1 MINRR
6 NLLAVLGLASLTLHG
21 PSVWAAEPQ
30 TLTVGDQF
38 FSNRIVLELSGEL
51 KDLPYKIDFKRF
63 NTGSPVASAV
73 ASGALDVGIV
83 GDTPVISLA
92 ANGAPVKVVASTQ
105 TSLDGVGIVARKG
118 IHSVAELKG
127 KTLAIWNG
135 SWSQQL
141 AYKALDEAGVPRSS
155 VTFKYLLP
163 AEASLAL
170 SQGDIDAF
178 GTWEPYVSLQE
189 KEGSTLIRNAKGLM
203 SAPTYIVAYEPA
215 LAQKRAIIKDFVARL
230 TRARVWS
237 SSHVDEYAQAWSK
250 ANQSAPEIAKV
261 WFKRDAIKVLPISP
275 TIVGEAQAT
284 ADFLVDAQMLKQ
296 HYDVTP
302 LFDQAL

>member
-6 NLLAVLGLASLTLHG
+6 HLLALLGLAVLTLHG
-21 PSVWAAEPQ
+21 PSVEAAAPL

-118 IHSVAELKG
+118 IRSVADLKG
-127 KTLAIWNG
+127 KTIAIWNG

-141 AYKALDEAGVPRSS
+141 AYKALDEAGVPRNS

-170 SQGDIDAF
+170 TQGDIDAF

-189 KEGSTLIRNAKGLM
+189 KEGSSLIRNAKGLM

-215 LAQKRAIIKDFVARL
+215 LAQKGAIIKDFVARL
-230 TRARVWS
+230 TALVC
-237 SSHVDEYAQAWSK
+237 
-250 ANQSAPEIAKV
+250 
-261 WFKRDAIKVLPISP
+261 
-275 TIVGEAQAT
+275 GAT
-284 ADFLVDAQMLKQ
+284 AMSTSTPRPGRKPTSLRRRSPRCGSS
-296 HYDVTP
+296 VTQSRCCR
-302 LFDQAL
+302 FRRR

>member
-1 MINRR
+1 MKIRR
-6 NLLAVLGLASLTLHG
+6 NLLTLLGLASLALYGAPALATQPL
-21 PSVWAAEPQ
+21 

-51 KDLPYKIDFKRF
+51 KDLPYRIDFKRF

-73 ASGALDVGIV
+73 ASGALDIGVV

-105 TSLDGVGIVARKG
+105 TSLNGVGIVARSG
-118 IHSVAELKG
+118 IHSVADLKG
-127 KTLAIWNG
+127 KRVAIWNG

-141 AYKALDEAGVPRSS
+141 MYKALDEAGIARDS

-163 AEASLAL
+163 AEASMAL

-203 SAPTYIVAYEPA
+203 SAPTYVVAYEPA
-215 LAQKRAIIKDFVARL
+215 LAQKGAAIKDFVERL
-230 TRARVWS
+230 TRARAWS
-237 SSHVDEYAQAWSK
+237 NNHIDEYAVAWAK

-275 TIVGEAQAT
+275 TIVSDAQAT
-284 ADFLVDAQMLKQ
+284 ADFLYDAQLLKQ
-296 HYDVTP
+296 RYDVAP
-302 LFDQAL
+302 LFDRTL

>member
-1 MINRR
+1 MINRQT
-6 NLLAVLGLASLTLHG
+6 LLALLGLASLTLHG
-21 PSVWAAEPQ
+21 PSASAAEPQ

-51 KDLPYKIDFKRF
+51 KDLPYTIDFKRF

-118 IHSVAELKG
+118 IHSVADLKG
-127 KTLAIWNG
+127 KTVAIWNG

-141 AYKALDEAGVPRSS
+141 AYKALDEAGVPRNS
-155 VTFKYLLP
+155 VTFKFLLP

-170 SQGDIDAF
+170 TQGDIDAF
-178 GTWEPYVSLQE
+178 GTWEPYV
-189 KEGSTLIRNAKGLM
+189 
-203 SAPTYIVAYEPA
+203 
-215 LAQKRAIIKDFVARL
+215 
-230 TRARVWS
+230 
-237 SSHVDEYAQAWSK
+237 
-250 ANQSAPEIAKV
+250 
-261 WFKRDAIKVLPISP
+261 
-275 TIVGEAQAT
+275 
-284 ADFLVDAQMLKQ
+284 
-296 HYDVTP
+296 
-302 LFDQAL
+302 

>member
-6 NLLAVLGLASLTLHG
+6 TLLSLLGLASLALSGTSAG
-21 PSVWAAEPQ
+21 AAEPL

-118 IHSVAELKG
+118 IHSVADLKG
-127 KTLAIWNG
+127 KTVAIWNG

-155 VTFKYLLP
+155 VNFKYLLP

-170 SQGDIDAF
+170 TQGDIDAF

-203 SAPTYIVAYEPA
+203 SAPTYVVAYEPV
-215 LAQKRAIIKDFVARL
+215 LAQKGEIIKDFVARL
-230 TRARVWS
+230 TRAREWS
-237 SSHVDEYAQAWSK
+237 QSHVDEYAAAWSK
-250 ANQSAPEIAKV
+250 ANQSSPEIAKA
-261 WFKRDAIKVLPISP
+261 WFKRDAITVLPISP
-275 TIVGEAQAT
+275 TIVSEAQAT
-284 ADFLVDAQMLKQ
+284 SDFLYDAKLLKKP
-296 HYDVTP
+296 YDVTP
-302 LFDQAL
+302 MFDRAL

>member
-6 NLLAVLGLASLTLHG
+6 TLLSLLGLASLALSGTSAG
-21 PSVWAAEPQ
+21 AAEPL

-118 IHSVAELKG
+118 IHSVADLKG
-127 KTLAIWNG
+127 KTVAIWNG

-141 AYKALDEAGVPRSS
+141 AYRALDEAGVPRSS
-155 VTFKYLLP
+155 VNFKYLLP

-170 SQGDIDAF
+170 TQGDIDAF

-203 SAPTYIVAYEPA
+203 SAPTYVVAYEPV
-215 LAQKRAIIKDFVARL
+215 LAQKGEIIKDFVARL
-230 TRARVWS
+230 TRAREWS
-237 SSHVDEYAQAWSK
+237 QSHVDEYAAAWSK
-250 ANQSAPEIAKV
+250 ANQSSPEIAKA
-261 WFKRDAIKVLPISP
+261 WFKRDAITVLPISP
-275 TIVGEAQAT
+275 TIVSEAQAT
-284 ADFLVDAQMLKQ
+284 SDFLYDAKLLKTP
-296 HYDVTP
+296 YDVTP
-302 LFDQAL
+302 MFDRAL

>member
-1 MINRR
+1 MIIRR
-6 NLLAVLGLASLTLHG
+6 KLLTLLGLASLALQG
-21 PSVWAAEPQ
+21 APALAAQPL

-51 KDLPYKIDFKRF
+51 KNLPYRIDFKRF

-73 ASGALDVGIV
+73 SSGALDIGVV

-118 IHSVAELKG
+118 IHSVADLKG
-127 KTLAIWNG
+127 KTVAIWNG

-141 AYKALDEAGVPRSS
+141 MYKALDEAGVARDS
-155 VTFKYLLP
+155 VKFKFLLP
-163 AEASLAL
+163 AEASMAL

-203 SAPTYIVAYEPA
+203 SAPTYVVAYEPA
-215 LAQKRAIIKDFVARL
+215 LAQKGAAIKDFVERL
-230 TRARVWS
+230 TRARTWS
-237 SSHVDEYAQAWSK
+237 NSHIDEYAEAWAK
-250 ANQSAPEIAKV
+250 ANQSSPEIAKV

-275 TIVGEAQAT
+275 TIVSEAQAT
-284 ADFLVDAQMLKQ
+284 ADFLYDAQMLKQ
-296 HYDVTP
+296 RYDVAP
-302 LFDQAL
+302 LFDRTL

>member
-1 MINRR
+1 MKNRR
-6 NLLAVLGLASLTLHG
+6 KLLSLLGLAAVVLHG
-21 PSVWAAEPQ
+21 ASVRAAEPL

-51 KDLPYKIDFKRF
+51 KNLPYRIDFKRF
-63 NTGSPVASAV
+63 NAGSPVASAV

-92 ANGAPVKVVASTQ
+92 ANGALVKVVASTQ
-105 TSLDGVGIVARKG
+105 TSLDGVGIVARPG
-118 IHSVAELKG
+118 IHSVADLKG
-127 KTLAIWNG
+127 KKVAIWNG

-141 AYKALDEAGVPRSS
+141 MYKALDEAGVPRNS

-163 AEASLAL
+163 ADASMAL

-178 GTWEPYVSLQE
+178 GTWEPYISLQE

-203 SAPTYIVAYEPA
+203 SAPTYVVAYEPA
-215 LAQKRAIIKDFVARL
+215 LAQKGAIIKDFIARL
-230 TRARVWS
+230 TRARAWS
-237 SSHVDEYAQAWSK
+237 NSHIDEYAVAWSK

-261 WFKRDAIKVLPISP
+261 WFKRDAIRVLPISS
-275 TIVGEAQAT
+275 TIVSDAQAT
-284 ADFLVDAQMLKQ
+284 ADFLYDAQMLKQ
-296 HYDVTP
+296 RYDVAP
-302 LFDQAL
+302 LFDRTL

>member
-6 NLLAVLGLASLTLHG
+6 NLLGLMGLASLALHSPAG
-21 PSVWAAEPQ
+21 WAATPP

-51 KDLPYKIDFKRF
+51 KDLPYHIDFKRF

-73 ASGALDVGIV
+73 SSGALDVGIV

-105 TSLDGVGIVARKG
+105 TSLDGVGIVARPG
-118 IHSVAELKG
+118 IHSVADLKG
-127 KTLAIWNG
+127 KTVAIWNG

-141 AYKALDEAGVPRSS
+141 AYKALDEAGVPRDS
-155 VTFKYLLP
+155 VHFKFLLP

-170 SQGDIDAF
+170 SQGNIDAF

-203 SAPTYIVAYEPA
+203 SAPTYVVAYEPA
-215 LAQKRAIIKDFVARL
+215 LAQKGPLIKDFIARL

-237 SSHVDEYAQAWSK
+237 NSHVDEYAEAWAK
-250 ANQSAPEIAKV
+250 ANQSAPDIAKV

-275 TIVGEAQAT
+275 TIVSDAQAT
-284 ADFLVDAQMLKQ
+284 SDFLYSAQLLKQ
-296 HYDVTP
+296 PYNVAP
-302 LFDQAL
+302 LFDHPL

>member
-6 NLLAVLGLASLTLHG
+6 TLLSLLGLACLTLQG
-21 PSVWAAEPQ
+21 PSAWAAEPL

-51 KDLPYKIDFKRF
+51 KDLPYTIDFKRF

-118 IHSVAELKG
+118 IHSVADLKG
-127 KTLAIWNG
+127 KTVAIWNG

-155 VTFKYLLP
+155 VHFKYLLP

-170 SQGDIDAF
+170 TQGDIDAF

-215 LAQKRAIIKDFVARL
+215 LAQKSAIIKDFIARL

-237 SSHVDEYAQAWSK
+237 NTHIDEYAEAWSK
-250 ANQSAPEIAKV
+250 ANQSTPEIAKV
-261 WFKRDAIKVLPISP
+261 WFKRDAIKVLPISS
-275 TIVGEAQAT
+275 TIVSEAQAT

-296 HYDVTP
+296 RYDVAP
-302 LFDQAL
+302 LFDRVL

>member
-1 MINRR
+1 M
-6 NLLAVLGLASLTLHG
+6 
-21 PSVWAAEPQ
+21 AAEPQ

-51 KDLPYKIDFKRF
+51 KDLPYKIDFRRF

-118 IHSVAELKG
+118 IHSVADLKG
-127 KTLAIWNG
+127 KTVAIWNG

-155 VTFKYLLP
+155 VNFKFLLP

-170 SQGDIDAF
+170 TQGDIDAF

-189 KEGSTLIRNAKGLM
+189 KEGNSLIRNAKGLM
-203 SAPTYIVAYEPA
+203 SAPTYVVAYEPV
-215 LAQKRAIIKDFVARL
+215 LAQKGTIIKDFVARL
-230 TRARVWS
+230 TRARTWS
-237 SSHVDEYAQAWSK
+237 NTHIDEYAEAWSK
-250 ANQSAPEIAKV
+250 ANQSSPDIAKV
-261 WFKRDAIKVLPISP
+261 WFKRDAIRVLPISP
-275 TIVGEAQAT
+275 TTVREAQAT
-284 ADFLVDAQMLKQ
+284 ADFLLDAQLLKQ
-296 HYDVTP
+296 RYDVAP

>member
-6 NLLAVLGLASLTLHG
+6 TLLSLLGLASLSLHA
-21 PSVWAAEPQ
+21 VAAEPP
-30 TLTVGDQF
+30 TLVVGDQF

-73 ASGALDVGIV
+73 ASGALDIGIV

-127 KTLAIWNG
+127 KTVAIWNG

-141 AYKALDEAGVPRSS
+141 AYKALDEAGVPRNS

-170 SQGDIDAF
+170 TQGDIDAF

-189 KEGSTLIRNAKGLM
+189 KEGSSLIRNAKGLM

-215 LAQKRAIIKDFVARL
+215 LAQKGPLIKDFVARL
-230 TRARVWS
+230 TRARTWS
-237 SSHVDEYAQAWSK
+237 NNHVDEYAEAWAK
-250 ANQSAPEIAKV
+250 ANQSAPDIAKV
-261 WFKRDAIKVLPISP
+261 WFKRDAITVLPISP
-275 TIVGEAQAT
+275 KIVGEAQAT
-284 ADFLVDAQMLKQ
+284 ADFLLDAQMLKQ
-296 HYDVTP
+296 RYDVGP
-302 LFDQAL
+302 LFDRAL

>member
-1 MINRR
+1 M
-6 NLLAVLGLASLTLHG
+6 
-21 PSVWAAEPQ
+21 
-30 TLTVGDQF
+30 
-38 FSNRIVLELSGEL
+38 
-51 KDLPYKIDFKRF
+51 
-63 NTGSPVASAV
+63 
-73 ASGALDVGIV
+73 
-83 GDTPVISLA
+83 
-92 ANGAPVKVVASTQ
+92 
-105 TSLDGVGIVARKG
+105 
-118 IHSVAELKG
+118 AELKG
-127 KTLAIWNG
+127 KTVAIWNG

-275 TIVGEAQAT
+275 AIVGEAQAT

-296 HYDVTP
+296 PYDVTP

>member
-1 MINRR
+1 MIIRR
-6 NLLAVLGLASLTLHG
+6 KFLTLLGLVSLALHG
-21 PSVWAAEPQ
+21 APALASQPL

-51 KDLPYKIDFKRF
+51 KDLPYRIDFKRF

-73 ASGALDVGIV
+73 ASGALDIGVV

-105 TSLDGVGIVARKG
+105 TSLNGVGIVARPG
-118 IHSVAELKG
+118 IHSVADLKG
-127 KTLAIWNG
+127 KRVAIWNG

-141 AYKALDEAGVPRSS
+141 MYKALDEAGIARDS

-163 AEASLAL
+163 AEASMAL
-170 SQGDIDAF
+170 SQGEIDAF

-203 SAPTYIVAYEPA
+203 SAPTYVVAYEPA
-215 LAQKRAIIKDFVARL
+215 LAEKGAAIKDFVERL
-230 TRARVWS
+230 TRARAWS
-237 SSHVDEYAQAWSK
+237 NGHIDEYAVAWAK

-275 TIVGEAQAT
+275 TIVSDAQAT
-284 ADFLVDAQMLKQ
+284 ADFLYDAQLLKQ
-296 HYDVTP
+296 RYDVAP
-302 LFDQAL
+302 LFDRTL